1 MYRIVKPFLFAIE
14 PEKAHELTVKSLRAI
29 TSFSPLSHLLKKC
42 WSYEHPALHT
52 VKMGLHFKNPIG
64 LAAGF
69 DKNGDYIDCMSHLG
83 FGFIEVGTVTPVAQ
97 PGNDHPRLFRL
108 PADQALI
115 NRMGFNNEGVV
126 HLVENLRKH
135 RSKDIIIGGNIG
147 KNKITL
153 NEHAVDDYLIS
164 FRQLF
169 DYVHYFVV
177 NVSSPNTP
185 GLRNLQDKEPLNQLL
200 KIIQEENKRHPVPK
214 PLLLKIAPDLSL
226 SQLDDVLTVVHDQS
240 LDGIIATNTTINRDG
255 LQTSSHQLEKIGPGG
270 LSGFPLAEKSTEII
284 KFIRRQTTPDFTI
297 VGVGGIVSVDEA
309 LKKLDHGAD
318 LLQIYTGLI
327 YKGPAL
333 IRQLKRAIATRS
345 SPSL

>member
-1 MYRIVKPFLFAIE
+1 MFAIE

-29 TSFSPLSHLLKKC
+29 TSFSPLSHLLKKS
-42 WSYEHPALHT
+42 WSYEHPALAT

-69 DKNGDYIDCMSHLG
+69 DKNGDYIDSMSHLG
-83 FGFIEVGTVTPVAQ
+83 FGFVEVGTVTPVAQ
-97 PGNDHPRLFRL
+97 LGNDHPRLFRL

-115 NRMGFNNEGVV
+115 NRMGFNNEGVD

-169 DYVHYFVV
+169 DYVHYFVI

-200 KIIQEENKRHPVPK
+200 KIVQEENKRHPVPK

-240 LDGIIATNTTINRDG
+240 LDGIIATNTTIDRSG

-270 LSGFPLAEKSTEII
+270 LSGLPLAEKSTEII
-284 KFIRRQTTPDFTI
+284 KFIRRQTAPDFTI

-327 YKGPAL
+327 YKGPTF
-333 IRQLKRAIATRS
+333 IRQIKQAIATRL
-345 SPSL
+345 SPSI